1 MAQPTQS
8 QVHVDAVLTNI
19 SVAYLQNDNAFIG
32 RRVFPIVPVEK
43 QSDKYFTYAKNDW
56 FRDEAQLRADGTASA
71 GSGYG
76 ISTASYACDVYAI
89 HKDVGDQVRANADA
103 PIDPDAEATVF
114 CTQRLMLR
122 MEMDWM
128 SKCFATSKWGT
139 DVTGVAS
146 GATTG
151 QTVHWSNYTSGDPIQ
166 DVETG
171 KAKILGTTGFEPN
184 TLVLGYEVFQKVKN
198 HPDIVDRIKYSSTNA
213 SPAIAS
219 EQALAQLFGVDR
231 VLVSRAVKATNI
243 EGETAAYSF
252 TAGKGALLAY
262 VAPSPG
268 LLTPSA
274 GYTFAWRGA
283 SDGAGENIGV
293 SRFRMD
299 EYRADRIEAQMA
311 WDIKVVATDLGYFFN
326 TIIA

>member
-19 SVAYLQNDNAFIG
+19 SVAYLQNENSFIG

-43 QSDKYFTYAKNDW
+43 QSDKYFTYTKNDW
-56 FRDEAQLRADGTASA
+56 FRDEAALRADGTASA

-76 ISTASYACDVYAI
+76 LSTDSYSCNVFAI

-103 PIDPDAEATVF
+103 PIDPDSEATLF
-114 CTQRLMLR
+114 CTQRLLLR
-122 MEMDWM
+122 MEIDWM
-128 SKCFATSKWGT
+128 TKCFATSKWGT
-139 DVTGVAS
+139 DITGVAS
-146 GATTG
+146 GPSTG
-151 QTVHWSNYTSGDPIQ
+151 QVVQWSNYTNGDPIL
-166 DVETG
+166 DIETG
-171 KAKILGTTGFEPN
+171 KATVLGKTGFEPN
-184 TLVLGYEVFQKVKN
+184 TLVLGYEVFQKIKS
-198 HPDIVDRIKYSSTNA
+198 HPDIVDRIKYSSSPGA
-213 SPAIAS
+213 PAIAT

-231 VLVSRAVKATNI
+231 VLVSKAVKATNV

-252 TAGKGALLAY
+252 TAGKGALLCY

-274 GYTFAWRGA
+274 GYTFSWRGA

-311 WDIKVVATDLGYFFN
+311 WDIKVVANDLGYFF
-326 TIIA
+326 TSIIA